1 MARTKIVGI
10 RLSENE
16 YRVIEEKAKKAGL
29 PVSVYAKNCV
39 TEGQEVSLMQLRIML
54 SDMRNLMGNVFLGER
69 LIAGRMDEMF
79 RSISTR
85 MAEKDPSKLTQEQR
99 SEVEARTE
107 KQLEVCVAN
116 SIGKVAESYGGDG
129 QDSLR
134 LDEFGKS
141 LDSML

>member
-1 MARTKIVGI
+1 MARTKIIGI
-10 RLSENE
+10 RLSESE
-16 YRVIEEKAKKAGL
+16 YRAIEEKARKAGL
-29 PVSVYAKNCV
+29 TVSQYAKDCV
-39 TEGQEVSLMQLRIML
+39 SEEQGVSLMQLRIML